1 MHELVSQ
8 KSVTSLVGEELPDT
22 LFFFFWFP
30 VRWCWLT
37 KFPLLSWL
45 FPSISALL
53 SLSRRTSEH
62 IHTWIA
68 WFPSKLYARHKTTPS
83 PSKTMKQCTKR
94 QCVIIHTAYCYIHT
108 LYNVL
113 LPCLPGLSLSLFSS
127 FFHLDPTPSKQE
139 TTTLVKQAC

>member
-1 MHELVSQ
+1 
-8 KSVTSLVGEELPDT
+8 
-22 LFFFFWFP
+22 
-30 VRWCWLT
+30 
-37 KFPLLSWL
+37 
-45 FPSISALL
+45 
-53 SLSRRTSEH
+53 
-62 IHTWIA
+62 
-68 WFPSKLYARHKTTPS
+68 
-83 PSKTMKQCTKR
+83 MKQCTKR